1 MRRSTRIAR
10 TAAAVA
16 LAIGA
21 FTAPTA
27 FAQQDLRSADA
38 RDAAR
43 AAVATQDLRSPDTR
57 DAAVATTT
65 EQLRWPDQRAAVP
78 ATGHSAPVR
87 VAVSSQPAPV
97 ARSSG
102 DSRWPNF
109 GIALLVVATVAFAG
123 AVFVLI
129 RRRSDGL
136 VAAVADGTRDWRR
149 GAGL

>member
-10 TAAAVA
+10 TAALA

-27 FAQQDLRSADA
+27 FAQQDLRSPDA

-43 AAVATQDLRSPDTR
+43 AAVSTQDLRSPDTR
-57 DAAVATTT
+57 DAAVAATT
-65 EQLRWPDQRAAVP
+65 EQLWWPGQRAAVP
-78 ATGHSAPVR
+78 ATGHSAPVH
-87 VAVSSQPAPV
+87 VAVASQPAPV
-97 ARSSG
+97 ARSAG
-102 DSRWPNF
+102 DSQRPNF
-109 GIALLVVATVAFAG
+109 GTALLIVATMAFAG